1 MSKTALV
8 LIDIQSALQE
18 TGFYGSERNN
28 PDAEANAQ
36 SILQFFREKGWPVF
50 HVKHDSSN
58 PKSPL
63 APGKPG
69 NSFNP
74 LVTPYSGEPIFPKS
88 VNSGFIGTNL
98 ERALREEEVT
108 DLVIVGLTTEHCVS
122 TTTRMAANLGFS
134 NVLVSDATAAFDKT
148 GANGKHYPAELIHEI
163 SLETLRDEF
172 AEVID
177 SESLLKRLA
186 VS

>member
-1 MSKTALV
+1 MTKTALV

-28 PDAEANAQ
+28 PHAEANAQ
-36 SILQFFREKGWPVF
+36 SILQFFRDKGWPVF

-58 PKSPL
+58 PESPL

-74 LVTPYSGEPIFPKS
+74 LVAPLDHEPVFRKS

-98 ERALREEEVT
+98 EQALRKVAVT

-122 TTTRMAANLGFS
+122 TTARMAANLGF
-134 NVLVSDATAAFDKT
+134 NNTLVSDATAAFDKI
-148 GANGKHYPAELIHEI
+148 GANGKRYPAELIHEI

-186 VS
+186 GS